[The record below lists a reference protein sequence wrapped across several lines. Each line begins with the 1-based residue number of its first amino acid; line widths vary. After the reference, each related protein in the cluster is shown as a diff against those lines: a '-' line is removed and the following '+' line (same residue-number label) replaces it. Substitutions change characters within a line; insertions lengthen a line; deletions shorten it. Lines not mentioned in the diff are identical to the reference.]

1 MEPYQGRA
9 PIKPKT
15 PRRPMRRV
23 VSRLA
28 PCASEIG
35 RDRLRHI
42 AHIPSCASQRLRKRP
57 DSNRRPGLCWA
68 RPQFLPRS
76 AETDATS
83 ASPELV
89 RRALRTVP
97 VMGLL
102 HGKPYAAAT
111 KARVLARNLAVIV
124 VSGGLAACG
133 AVPGTP
139 SFSPSA
145 TLTVTQADNGRSVSM
160 HVGQSLVVQLNSTY
174 WMVSGSSD
182 PVVLAQQGSEQIA
195 PSPGGCVP
203 GQGCG
208 TVTASFEAIRAGHS
222 VVTASRSVCGEVV
235 LCASGQRTFSVAV
248 QVS

>member
-1 MEPYQGRA
+1 
-9 PIKPKT
+9 
-15 PRRPMRRV
+15 MRRV

-83 ASPELV
+83 GSYLGVRTCEPIGVPELV

-139 SFSPSA
+139 SVSPSA

-160 HVGQSLVVQLNSTY
+160 HVGQSLVV
-174 WMVSGSSD
+174 
-182 PVVLAQQGSEQIA
+182 
-195 PSPGGCVP
+195 
-203 GQGCG
+203 
-208 TVTASFEAIRAGHS
+208 
-222 VVTASRSVCGEVV
+222 
-235 LCASGQRTFSVAV
+235 
-248 QVS
+248 